1 MNVVNVNVV
10 NVVNVVL
17 VWFSVGDIRK
27 SLLSLMSLSLCGNI
41 QEESPVCFLF
51 LTDPNARLSGFD
63 SALLS

>member
-1 MNVVNVNVV
+1 MDVVNVNVVDVVNVNVV

-51 LTDPNARLSGFD
+51 
-63 SALLS
+63 